1 VKVGLG
7 TCSISIPQARP
18 SDRIRAR
25 AKTVFPAPRSTC
37 QRDNISGCQP
47 GPQRSQQALLSPQD
61 RPAASFEP
69 GEQFGERPWEWFIPA
84 DDSPQ
89 RGIRTLYRAT
99 PAALPAHLRSDLPG
113 FPVDIFLGAARGQP
127 ANHLG
132 ADAGR
137 GFKLHVATV
146 QFDEALNQRQPE
158 TDTGAPC
165 FRLITA
171 LEPAEDTRLI
181 FFGNTDAGIGE
192 GDDDVVFDPP
202 GRTPLSRLLPA

>member
-1 VKVGLG
+1 MVYP
-7 TCSISIPQARP
+7 CR
-18 SDRIRAR
+18 R
-25 AKTVFPAPRSTC
+25 FPATGHP
-37 QRDNISGCQP
+37 NV
-47 GPQRSQQALLSPQD
+47 
-61 RPAASFEP
+61 
-69 GEQFGERPWEWFIPA
+69 
-84 DDSPQ
+84 
-89 RGIRTLYRAT
+89 YRAT

-192 GDDDVVFDPP
+192 SDDDVVFDAP
-202 GRTPLSRLLPA
+202 GGHRYLAFFRREFHGIA